1 LGTRLAAK
9 VWNGLAISNACG
21 HPNIKAH
28 DNKYRFQYVMTQ
40 ARWRGKI
47 RSLRRKSIA
56 AGISFVPSA
65 AARRYNGG
73 HAMSLLNE
81 IEPLKQS
88 ALAELKT
95 AADLAALDHA
105 KGAWIGPH
113 GKFTALMKQ
122 LGSLPKEEKP
132 AAGKRINAAKAELE
146 AALAARREELELKAA
161 LPKEP
166 TDFTMPG
173 RRRALGRLHPLTQ
186 ISEDIV
192 RAFRKIGFAVADGPE
207 VEDDWHCFDALNT
220 PADHPAR
227 DTHDTFYLVGQ
238 ASSLPPGLP
247 APDSSRAGSPPAA
260 GRMPAPLLLRT
271 HTSSVQIRVMKSQPP
286 PIRIIAPGRVY
297 RRDNADATH
306 NPTFHQIEGLYVDKG
321 VTVGDLKGTVEFV
334 FKELMG
340 PDVKLRFRP
349 HYFSYTEPSLEIDF
363 TNSLVKKLGKDW
375 LEIAGCGMVHP
386 QVFENVGYDP
396 EVWTGWAFGFGIERI
411 AMIRYGI
418 DDIRLFYENDVRFLG
433 QF

>member
-1 LGTRLAAK
+1 
-9 VWNGLAISNACG
+9 
-21 HPNIKAH
+21 
-28 DNKYRFQYVMTQ
+28 
-40 ARWRGKI
+40 
-47 RSLRRKSIA
+47 
-56 AGISFVPSA
+56 
-65 AARRYNGG
+65 
-73 HAMSLLNE
+73 MSLLNE

-88 ALAELKT
+88 ALAELK
-95 AADLAALDHA
+95 AAPDLAALEQT

-122 LGSLPKEEKP
+122 LGTLPKEEKP
-132 AAGKRINAAKAELE
+132 AAGKLINAAKVELE
-146 AALAARREELELKAA
+146 AALGSRREELELKAA
-161 LPKEP
+161 LPEEP
-166 TDFTMPG
+166 TDFTLPG
-173 RRRALGRLHPLTQ
+173 RRRAVGKLHPLTQ
-186 ISEDIV
+186 VTDDIV
-192 RAFRKIGFAVADGPE
+192 RAFRKIGFVVADGPE
-207 VEDDWHCFDALNT
+207 IEDEFHCFDALNT

-227 DTHDTFYLVGQ
+227 DSQDTFYVGDNSKPETRN
-238 ASSLPPGLP
+238 AKLP
-247 APDSSRAGSPPAA
+247 
-260 GRMPAPLLLRT
+260 LLRT
-271 HTSSVQIRVMKSQPP
+271 HTSSVQVRVMQSQPP

-363 TNSLVKKLGKDW
+363 TNALVKKLGKDW

-396 EVWTGWAFGFGIERI
+396 EVWSGWAFGFGIERI
-411 AMIRYGI
+411 AMLRYGI
-418 DDIRLFYENDVRFLG
+418 HDIRLFYENDVRFLR

>member
-1 LGTRLAAK
+1 
-9 VWNGLAISNACG
+9 
-21 HPNIKAH
+21 
-28 DNKYRFQYVMTQ
+28 M
-40 ARWRGKI
+40 
-47 RSLRRKSIA
+47 
-56 AGISFVPSA
+56 SF
-65 AARRYNGG
+65 
-73 HAMSLLNE
+73 LNE

-88 ALAELKT
+88 ALAELK
-95 AADLAALDHA
+95 AAGDLAALEQT
-105 KGAWIGPH
+105 KGAWIGPN
-113 GKFTALMKQ
+113 GRFTALMKQ
-122 LGSLPKEEKP
+122 LGTLPKEEKP
-132 AAGKRINAAKAELE
+132 VAGKLVNAAKVEIE
-146 AALAARREELELKAA
+146 AALASRREELELKAA

-166 TDFTMPG
+166 TDFTLPG
-173 RRRALGRLHPLTQ
+173 RRRAVGKLHPLTQ
-186 ISEDIV
+186 VTDDIV
-192 RAFRKIGFAVADGPE
+192 RAFRKIGFVVADGPE
-207 VEDDWHCFDALNT
+207 IEDDYHCFDSLNT

-227 DTHDTFYLVGQ
+227 DSQDTFYV
-238 ASSLPPGLP
+238 AENPKPETRNPKLP
-247 APDSSRAGSPPAA
+247 
-260 GRMPAPLLLRT
+260 LLRT
-271 HTSSVQIRVMKSQPP
+271 HTSSVQIRVMEKQPP

-349 HYFSYTEPSLEIDF
+349 HYFSYTEPSMEIDF

-411 AMIRYGI
+411 AMLRYGI
-418 DDIRLFYENDVRFLG
+418 NDIRLFYENDVRFLR